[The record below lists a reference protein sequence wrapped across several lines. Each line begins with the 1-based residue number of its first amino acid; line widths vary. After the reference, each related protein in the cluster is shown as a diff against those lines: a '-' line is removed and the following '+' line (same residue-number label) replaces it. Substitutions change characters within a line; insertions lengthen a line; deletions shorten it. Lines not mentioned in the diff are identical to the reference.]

1 MQKSEFGRDR
11 ARGQSGAGQGAER
24 EAGRRPGARHGEKG
38 RQPQGCVEPPLSK
51 ASDMRGFGVTRVK
64 RTRTSEKCGYTR
76 VICFSFPSQN
86 RSIMSRRR
94 TLTHALLALFAATV
108 VVLAAAPAAR
118 ADTTGVS
125 KLVDPDTSARWEEVF
140 GTGSGTVSTENA
152 GRIWADKS
160 VYASADDACA
170 AGLPVKIDVDD
181 HSFIVGLSTLASAVS
196 VRQEGGPAHDVVFVV
211 STNRLLED
219 ITYGGRPQAD
229 YLVDALN
236 QAVARLMAENE
247 GAAVPT
253 RVAVIGYDSK
263 VTTLMPLGTYEP
275 DGNGH
280 YVAYDGGTLSVTAT
294 ATDGAGV
301 TASAR
306 LDSGSYLQLAMHV
319 AGNVLVGA
327 ANDPGSEGR
336 VPVLCLMGR
345 ETPPMASPSFT
356 NPPVYTGDGTG
367 FLGPLPGSRENGYG
381 TDALLATLLTMRNEA
396 ARVNAAWGAKRPLT
410 FFTCGLDTSETAAY
424 LLETAHEQA
433 HHPLPG
439 TGAAAGTDLREN
451 LSAAAQTLAEAST
464 AGEKDVTL
472 HLFGSGPS
480 GLVAEDVTFPCAPGL
495 LSAADGYEITPV
507 DDYLSA
513 RSATALS
520 WAFGTVVDRS
530 LGVVYTAPASGG
542 PGDDRPGGSRVTVSD
557 EVGPGMEVARVSG
570 IVYGDTLLD
579 GELAAQAVKISLED
593 PGHVEATHEFGY
605 IVDAM
610 NARYN
615 LGYAVYDLFYDAL
628 QDGQFSYA
636 GPGNFS
642 NRASW
647 YVNDAHEMIPM
658 GGEPFAFATQAE
670 VDAAADGRWQE
681 RAPEDVR
688 EKIEAAQAAGATAV
702 CETYYYIGNLP
713 NQYTGGD
720 VTLYDFVVMVETSL
734 TTGRQTLLLSVPVDA
749 VPARRTSVTVAED
762 GSATLA
768 LDGDTDVKPLRF
780 AYLVSPTPDTEAVL
794 ERADAGEEVSD
805 EELEAALGADV
816 QHAPSGARAVFAS
829 AFTGA
834 GTDAAAGA
842 VASAWAAQTN
852 SYYAFSRDTPLFSR
866 TSSGYAP
873 LMTLPQSGQTY
884 YFEQTVYTA
893 DVSSADDDAPAKV
906 EKSMEPYTVALDAS
920 EIPLRFDVKD
930 GQCVALAGTP
940 RYVRP
945 VALGSSEKDPNA
957 TGSAPYVDQLALS
970 ETGEGAVRLSAR
982 LGNNG
987 ALVLPDDVEEPP
999 VVDPTPDPE
1008 PEPEPTPDPE
1018 PEPEPTPDPEP
1029 DPAPDQDHSGTSDQP
1044 SDETNPP
1051 SDTADRDDGGP
1062 LPSTGDSASEL
1073 SALLASLIFGLALL
1087 GGAIIISREK

>member
-1 MQKSEFGRDR
+1 
-11 ARGQSGAGQGAER
+11 
-24 EAGRRPGARHGEKG
+24 
-38 RQPQGCVEPPLSK
+38 
-51 ASDMRGFGVTRVK
+51 
-64 RTRTSEKCGYTR
+64 
-76 VICFSFPSQN
+76 
-86 RSIMSRRR
+86 MSRRPR
-94 TLTHALLALFAATV
+94 ATLLVLLALL
-108 VVLAAAPAAR
+108 LALVPTTAR
-118 ADTTGVS
+118 AAGLA

-160 VYASADDACA
+160 VYASADDARA
-170 AGLPVKIDVDD
+170 AGLPVKIDADD

-236 QAVARLMAENE
+236 QTIARLMAEN
-247 GAAVPT
+247 GDGAVPT

-294 ATDGAGV
+294 ASDGAGV

-306 LDSGSYLQLAMHV
+306 LGSGSYLQLATHV
-319 AGNVLVGA
+319 AGDVLAGA
-327 ANDPGSEGR
+327 ADDPGSEGR

-345 ETPPMASPSFT
+345 ETPPMASANFT
-356 NPPVYTGDGTG
+356 NPPVYTSDGTG

-396 ARVNAAWGAKRPLT
+396 ARVGAAWGAERPLT
-410 FFTCGLDTSETAAY
+410 LFTCGLDTSETAAY

-439 TGAAAGTDLREN
+439 TGAAAGTDLRDN
-451 LSAAAQTLAEAST
+451 LSTAARTFAEASA

-495 LSAADGYEITPV
+495 LSAADGYEVTPV

-557 EVGPGMEVARVSG
+557 EIGAGMEVARVSG
-570 IVYGDTLLD
+570 IVYGDKLLD

-605 IVDAM
+605 LVEAM
-610 NARYN
+610 NSRYN

-628 QDGQFSYA
+628 QDGQFSYS
-636 GPGNFS
+636 GPGAFS
-642 NRASW
+642 NHASW

-688 EKIEAAQAAGATAV
+688 KKIEAAQAAGATAV

-734 TTGRQTLLLSVPVDA
+734 ATGRQTLLLSVPVDA

-805 EELEAALGADV
+805 EELEAALGANV
-816 QHAPSGARAVFAS
+816 QRVPSGARAVFAS
-829 AFTGA
+829 AFTGT
-834 GTDAAAGA
+834 GSDAAAGA

-873 LMTLPQSGQTY
+873 LATLPQSGQTY

-893 DVSSADDDAPAKV
+893 DASSAGDDAPAEV
-906 EKSMEPYTVALDAS
+906 EKTMEPYTVALDAS
-920 EIPLRFDVKD
+920 EIPLRFDVRD

-940 RYVRP
+940 RYVS
-945 VALGSSEKDPNA
+945 ATDLGSAEKDPDV
-957 TGSAPYVDQLALS
+957 TGSAPYVERLSLA
-970 ETGEGAVRLSAR
+970 EEGDGAVRLSAR

-987 ALVLPDDVEEPP
+987 ALVLPDDVE
-999 VVDPTPDPE
+999 
-1008 PEPEPTPDPE
+1008 PEPTPKPE
-1018 PEPEPTPDPEP
+1018 PNPTPEP
-1029 DPAPDQDHSGTSDQP
+1029 DDPGDAPDPGNDSPVRPDERPSEDEQAGTSEGGDLP
-1044 SDETNPP
+1044 ATGE
-1051 SDTADRDDGGP
+1051 RDDGTVLLVLLFFGA
-1062 LPSTGDSASEL
+1062 SAV
-1073 SALLASLIFGLALL
+1073 ATAFVLLW
-1087 GGAIIISREK
+1087 RR

>member
-1 MQKSEFGRDR
+1 
-11 ARGQSGAGQGAER
+11 
-24 EAGRRPGARHGEKG
+24 
-38 RQPQGCVEPPLSK
+38 
-51 ASDMRGFGVTRVK
+51 
-64 RTRTSEKCGYTR
+64 
-76 VICFSFPSQN
+76 
-86 RSIMSRRR
+86 MSRRN
-94 TLTHALLALFAATV
+94 LLPLVLLALL
-108 VVLAAAPAAR
+108 LALAPATAR
-118 ADTTGVS
+118 AAGLT

-140 GTGSGTVSTENA
+140 GASSGTVSTENA

-160 VYASADDACA
+160 VYASADDARA
-170 AGLPVKIDVDD
+170 AGLPVKIDVND

-196 VRQEGGPAHDVVFVV
+196 VRQEGGTAHDVVFVV

-236 QAVARLMAENE
+236 QAIAHLMAENE
-247 GAAVPT
+247 GATVPT

-263 VTTLMPLGTYEP
+263 VTMLMPLGTYAP

-280 YVAYDGGTLSVTAT
+280 YFAYDGGTLSVTAT
-294 ATDGAGV
+294 ATDGAGA

-306 LDSGSYLQLAMHV
+306 LGSGSYLQLATHV
-319 AGNVLVGA
+319 AGDVLAGA
-327 ANDPGSEGR
+327 ADDPGSEGR
-336 VPVLCLMGR
+336 VPVLCLMGC
-345 ETPPMASPSFT
+345 ETPPMASPNFT
-356 NPPVYTGDGTG
+356 NPPVYTGDATG

-396 ARVNAAWGAKRPLT
+396 ARVNATWGADRQLT

-439 TGAAAGTDLREN
+439 TGAAAGADLRDN
-451 LSAAAQTLAEAST
+451 LSAAAQTFAEASE

-472 HLFGSGPS
+472 HLYGSGTR
-480 GLVAEDVTFPCAPGL
+480 GLVVEDVTFPCAPGL
-495 LSAADGYEITPV
+495 LSASDGYEITPV

-513 RSATALS
+513 RSASALS

-593 PGHVEATHEFGY
+593 PGHAEATHEFGY
-605 IVDAM
+605 IVESM
-610 NARYN
+610 NTRYN

-628 QDGQFSYA
+628 QDGQFSYD
-636 GPGNFS
+636 GHGDFS

-658 GGEPFAFATQAE
+658 GSEPFAFATQAE
-670 VDAAADGRWQE
+670 VDAAADGHWQE

-688 EKIEAAQAAGATAV
+688 EKIEAAQDSGATAV

-713 NQYTGGD
+713 KQYTGGD

-734 TTGRQTLLLSVPVDA
+734 ATGRQTLLLSVPVDA

-780 AYLVSPTPDTEAVL
+780 AYLVSPTPDTETVL
-794 ERADAGEEVSD
+794 ERADAGDEVSD

-816 QHAPSGARAVFAS
+816 QHVPSGARAVFAS
-829 AFTGA
+829 AFTGT
-834 GTDAAAGA
+834 GTDAVAGA
-842 VASAWAAQTN
+842 VASTWAAQTN

-866 TSSGYAP
+866 TSNGYTP
-873 LMTLPQSGQTY
+873 LTTLPQSGQTY

-893 DVSSADDDAPAKV
+893 DVSSAGDDAPAKV
-906 EKSMEPYTVALDAS
+906 EKTMEPYTVALDAS
-920 EIPLRFDVKD
+920 EIPLRFDVRD

-940 RYVRP
+940 RYVR
-945 VALGSSEKDPNA
+945 ATNLGSAEKEPNA
-957 TGSAPYVDQLALS
+957 TGSAPYVERLALA
-970 ETGEGAVRLSAR
+970 EEGDGAVRLSAR

-987 ALVLPDDVEEPP
+987 ALVLPDDVEPEPP
-999 VVDPTPDPE
+999 VVDPDNPEPQPEPKPE
-1008 PEPEPTPDPE
+1008 PEPNPKPE
-1018 PEPEPTPDPEP
+1018 PEQEPGQTPDEQTPAGNQQTTGQLADTG
-1029 DPAPDQDHSGTSDQP
+1029 DPAS
-1044 SDETNPP
+1044 
-1051 SDTADRDDGGP
+1051 P
-1062 LPSTGDSASEL
+1062 LV
-1073 SALLASLIFGLALL
+1073 LLALALAGTLALL
-1087 GGAIIISREK
+1087 YARRP

>member
-1 MQKSEFGRDR
+1 
-11 ARGQSGAGQGAER
+11 
-24 EAGRRPGARHGEKG
+24 
-38 RQPQGCVEPPLSK
+38 
-51 ASDMRGFGVTRVK
+51 
-64 RTRTSEKCGYTR
+64 
-76 VICFSFPSQN
+76 
-86 RSIMSRRR
+86 MSRRPR
-94 TLTHALLALFAATV
+94 TALLVLLALL
-108 VVLAAAPAAR
+108 LALVPTTAR
-118 ADTTGVS
+118 AAGLA

-140 GTGSGTVSTENA
+140 GTGSSTVSTENA

-160 VYASADDACA
+160 VYASADDARA

-236 QAVARLMAENE
+236 QAIARLMAENDD
-247 GAAVPT
+247 AAVPT

-263 VTTLMPLGTYEP
+263 VTTLMPLGTYAP

-294 ATDGAGV
+294 TTDGAGT
-301 TASAR
+301 TAPAR
-306 LDSGSYLQLAMHV
+306 LDSGSYLQLATHV
-319 AGNVLVGA
+319 AGDVLTA
-327 ANDPGSEGR
+327 AADDPGSEGR

-345 ETPPMASPSFT
+345 ETPPMASPDFT
-356 NPPVYTGDGTG
+356 NPPVYTGGATG

-396 ARVNAAWGAKRPLT
+396 ARVGAAWGAERPLT
-410 FFTCGLDTSETAAY
+410 FSTCGLDTSETAAY

-439 TGAAAGTDLREN
+439 TGAAAGTDLRDN
-451 LSAAAQTLAEAST
+451 LSAAARTFAEASA

-472 HLFGSGPS
+472 SLYGSS
-480 GLVAEDVTFPCAPGL
+480 TRGLVAEDVTFPCAPGL
-495 LSAADGYEITPV
+495 LSAADDYEITPV

-513 RSATALS
+513 RSASALS

-570 IVYGDTLLD
+570 IVYGDTLPD

-605 IVDAM
+605 LVEAM
-610 NARYN
+610 NARYD
-615 LGYAVYDLFYDAL
+615 LGYSVYDLFYDAL
-628 QDGQFSYA
+628 QDGQFSYD
-636 GPGNFS
+636 GPGDFS

-647 YVNDAHEMIPM
+647 YVNGAHEMIPM

-681 RAPEDVR
+681 RAPEDV
-688 EKIEAAQAAGATAV
+688 
-702 CETYYYIGNLP
+702 
-713 NQYTGGD
+713 
-720 VTLYDFVVMVETSL
+720 
-734 TTGRQTLLLSVPVDA
+734 
-749 VPARRTSVTVAED
+749 
-762 GSATLA
+762 
-768 LDGDTDVKPLRF
+768 KPLRL

-794 ERADAGEEVSD
+794 ERVDAGDEVSD

-816 QHAPSGARAVFAS
+816 RHVPSGARAVFAS
-829 AFTGA
+829 AFTGT
-834 GTDAAAGA
+834 GTDAVAGA
-842 VASAWAAQTN
+842 VASAWAAQNN

-866 TSSGYAP
+866 TPGGYAP
-873 LMTLPQSGQTY
+873 LTTLPRSGQTY

-893 DVSSADDDAPAKV
+893 DISSAGDDAPAEV
-906 EKSMEPYTVALDAS
+906 EKTMEPYTVSLDAG
-920 EIPLRFDVKD
+920 EIPLRFDVRD
-930 GQCVALAGTP
+930 GQCMALAGTP
-940 RYVRP
+940 RYVS
-945 VALGSSEKDPNA
+945 AADLGSAEKDPDV
-957 TGSAPYVDQLALS
+957 TGSAPYVERLSLA
-970 ETGEGAVRLSAR
+970 EEGDGAVRLSAR

-987 ALVLPDDVEEPP
+987 ALVLPDDI
-999 VVDPTPDPE
+999 
-1008 PEPEPTPDPE
+1008 EPEPTPE
-1018 PEPEPTPDPEP
+1018 PEPNPTPEP
-1029 DPAPDQDHSGTSDQP
+1029 DDPGAAPDPGHDSPAQP
-1044 SDETNPP
+1044 SERP
-1051 SDTADRDDGGP
+1051 SEDGQIGSPEDGNLPATGERDDGTVLLVLLFFGA
-1062 LPSTGDSASEL
+1062 SAV
-1073 SALLASLIFGLALL
+1073 ATAFVLLW
-1087 GGAIIISREK
+1087 RR

>member
-1 MQKSEFGRDR
+1 
-11 ARGQSGAGQGAER
+11 
-24 EAGRRPGARHGEKG
+24 
-38 RQPQGCVEPPLSK
+38 
-51 ASDMRGFGVTRVK
+51 
-64 RTRTSEKCGYTR
+64 
-76 VICFSFPSQN
+76 
-86 RSIMSRRR
+86 MSRRPR
-94 TLTHALLALFAATV
+94 TALLVLLALL
-108 VVLAAAPAAR
+108 LALVPTTAR
-118 ADTTGVS
+118 AAGLA

-160 VYASADDACA
+160 VYASADDARA
-170 AGLPVKIDVDD
+170 AGLPVKIDAGD

-236 QAVARLMAENE
+236 QAIARLMAENGN
-247 GAAVPT
+247 GATPT

-263 VTTLMPLGTYEP
+263 VTTLMPLGTYAP

-294 ATDGAGV
+294 TTDGAGT

-306 LDSGSYLQLAMHV
+306 LGSGSYLQLATHV
-319 AGNVLVGA
+319 AGDVLAGA
-327 ANDPGSEGR
+327 ADDPGSEGR

-345 ETPPMASPSFT
+345 ETPPMASPDFT
-356 NPPVYTGDGTG
+356 NPPVYTGDATG

-396 ARVNAAWGAKRPLT
+396 ARVGAAWGPERPLT
-410 FFTCGLDTSETAAY
+410 LFTCGLDTSETAAY

-439 TGAAAGTDLREN
+439 TGAASGTDLRDN
-451 LSAAAQTLAEAST
+451 LSTAARTFAEASA

-472 HLFGSGPS
+472 HLYGSGTR

-495 LSAADGYEITPV
+495 LSAADGYEVTPV

-513 RSATALS
+513 RSASALS

-605 IVDAM
+605 LVEAM
-610 NARYN
+610 NARYD
-615 LGYAVYDLFYDAL
+615 LGHSVYDLFYDAL
-628 QDGQFSYA
+628 QDGQFSYD
-636 GPGNFS
+636 GPGDFS

-647 YVNDAHEMIPM
+647 YVNGAHEMIPM

-681 RAPEDVR
+681 RAPEEVR
-688 EKIEAAQAAGATAV
+688 EKIEAAQDSGATAV

-734 TTGRQTLLLSVPVDA
+734 ATGRQTLLLSVPVDA

-768 LDGDTDVKPLRF
+768 LDGNADVKPLRL

-794 ERADAGEEVSD
+794 ERVDAGDEVSD

-816 QHAPSGARAVFAS
+816 RHVPSGARAVFAS
-829 AFTGA
+829 AFTGT
-834 GTDAAAGA
+834 GTDAVAGA
-842 VASAWAAQTN
+842 VASAWAAQNN

-866 TSSGYAP
+866 TPGGYAP
-873 LMTLPQSGQTY
+873 LTTLPRSGQTY

-893 DVSSADDDAPAKV
+893 DVSSAGDDAPAEV
-906 EKSMEPYTVALDAS
+906 EKAMEPYTVALDAG
-920 EIPLRFDVKD
+920 EIPPRFDVRD

-940 RYVRP
+940 RYVS
-945 VALGSSEKDPNA
+945 AADLGSAEKDPDV
-957 TGSAPYVDQLALS
+957 TGSASYVERLSLA
-970 ETGEGAVRLSAR
+970 EEGDGAVRLSAR

-987 ALVLPDDVEEPP
+987 ALVLPDDI
-999 VVDPTPDPE
+999 
-1008 PEPEPTPDPE
+1008 EPEPTPE
-1018 PEPEPTPDPEP
+1018 PEPNPTPEP
-1029 DPAPDQDHSGTSDQP
+1029 DDPGAAPDPGHDSPAQP
-1044 SDETNPP
+1044 SERP
-1051 SDTADRDDGGP
+1051 SEDGQIGSPEDGNLPATGERDDG
-1062 LPSTGDSASEL
+1062 T
-1073 SALLASLIFGLALL
+1073 ALLVLLFFGASAVATAFVLL
-1087 GGAIIISREK
+1087 WRR